1 METTVGERLLLLL
14 DKKGMTQADLSRKT
28 GRSKASIS
36 DVISGRRNMG
46 LEFALDIAKAVDMPP
61 VDFLVFMSMLPPQTP
76 KDVILNQIDYIYGT
90 LEDPGNKQKTLEYIE
105 FLKTQEEKGNYNAG
119 QNTKTEPR

>member
-46 LEFALDIAKAVDMPP
+46 LEFALDIAKAVDMPA
-61 VDFLVFMSMLPPQTP
+61 VDFLVFMKMLPPQPP
-76 KDVILNQIDYIYGT
+76 KDVILNQIDYVYQT